1 MTKIKGKWEYEQPVF
16 QSGDTTIVRRNLSNP
31 GLTQR
36 VYLSGPASSVTTTY
50 YDMNGS
56 GNSQNVPTHNPRQV
70 IRETREV
77 VQTTPADGYEQKEYN
92 FEDLKKYLTGK
103 VKSFLGIKGNGGTM
117 SYFDY
122 ID

>member
-1 MTKIKGKWEYEQPVF
+1 MTKIKGNWEYEKPVF
-16 QSGDTTIVRRNLSNP
+16 QDGDTTVVRRNLSNP

-36 VYLSGPASSVTTTY
+36 VYLGPAPSVTTTY
-50 YDMNGS
+50 YDMNGN
-56 GNSQNVPTHNPRQV
+56 GNSQNVPTQNPRQV

-77 VQTTPADGYEQKEYN
+77 VQTTPEDGYEQKEYTW
-92 FEDLKKYLTGK
+92 EDLKKYFTGK
-103 VKSFLGIKGNGGTM
+103 VKSILGINKNGGTM

>member
-1 MTKIKGKWEYEQPVF
+1 MGKIKGKWEYEQPVF
-16 QSGDTTIVRRNLSNP
+16 QDGDTTVVRRNLSNP

-56 GNSQNVPTHNPRQV
+56 GNSQNVSTQNPRQV

-77 VQTTPADGYEQKEYN
+77 VQTTPENGYEQKEYN

-103 VKSFLGIKGNGGTM
+103 VKSILGINKNGGTM

>member
-1 MTKIKGKWEYEQPVF
+1 MTKIKGKWEYEQPIF
-16 QSGDTTIVRRNLSNP
+16 QDGDTTVVRRNLSNP

-50 YDMNGS
+50 YDMNGN
-56 GNSQNVPTHNPRQV
+56 GNSQNVSTQNPQQV

-77 VQTTPADGYEQKEYN
+77 VRTTPADGYEQKEYN

>member
-1 MTKIKGKWEYEQPVF
+1 MTKIKGKWEYEKPVI
-16 QSGDTTIVRRNLSNP
+16 QSGDTTVVRKNLSNP

-56 GNSQNVPTHNPRQV
+56 GNSQNVPTQNPRQV
-70 IRETREV
+70 IQETREV
-77 VQTTPADGYEQKEYN
+77 VQTTPADGWEQKEYN

>member
-1 MTKIKGKWEYEQPVF
+1 MGKIKGKWEYEQPVF

-56 GNSQNVPTHNPRQV
+56 GNSQNVSTQNPQQV

-77 VQTTPADGYEQKEYN
+77 VRTTPADGYEQKEYN

>member
-1 MTKIKGKWEYEQPVF
+1 MTKIKGKWEYEKPVI
-16 QSGDTTIVRRNLSNP
+16 QSGDTTVVRRNLSNP

-56 GNSQNVPTHNPRQV
+56 GSPQNVPTQNPRQV

>member
-1 MTKIKGKWEYEQPVF
+1 MTKIKGKWEYEKPVF
-16 QSGDTTIVRRNLSNP
+16 QSGDTTVVRRNLSNP

-56 GNSQNVPTHNPRQV
+56 GNSQNVSTQNPRQV

-103 VKSFLGIKGNGGTM
+103 VKSFLGIRGNGGTM

>member
-1 MTKIKGKWEYEQPVF
+1 MTKIKGNWEYEKPVF
-16 QSGDTTIVRRNLSNP
+16 QDGDTTVVRRNLSNP

-50 YDMNGS
+50 YDMNGN
-56 GNSQNVPTHNPRQV
+56 GNSQNVPTQNKRQV
-70 IRETREV
+70 IQETREV
-77 VQTTPADGYEQKEYN
+77 IQTTPEDGWEQKEYN

-103 VKSFLGIKGNGGTM
+103 VKSILGINKNGGTM

>member
-1 MTKIKGKWEYEQPVF
+1 MTKIKGKWEYEQPVI
-16 QSGDTTIVRRNLSNP
+16 QSGDTTVVRRNLSNP

-50 YDMNGS
+50 YDMNGNGS
-56 GNSQNVPTHNPRQV
+56 PQNVPTQNPRQV

-92 FEDLKKYLTGK
+92 FKDLKKYLTGK

>member
-1 MTKIKGKWEYEQPVF
+1 MTKIKGKWEYEQPVI
-16 QSGDTTIVRRNLSNP
+16 QSGDTTVVRRNLSNP

-50 YDMNGS
+50 YDMNGN
-56 GNSQNVPTHNPRQV
+56 GNSQNVPTQNPQQV

-92 FEDLKKYLTGK
+92 FEDLKKYFTGK
-103 VKSFLGIKGNGGTM
+103 VKSILGINKNGGTM

>member
-1 MTKIKGKWEYEQPVF
+1 MGKIKGKWEYEQPVI
-16 QSGDTTIVRRNLSNP
+16 QSGDTTVVRRNLSNP

-50 YDMNGS
+50 YDMNGN
-56 GNSQNVPTHNPRQV
+56 GNPQNVPTQNPRQV

-77 VQTTPADGYEQKEYN
+77 VQTTPENGYEQKEYN

-103 VKSFLGIKGNGGTM
+103 VKSILGINKNGGTM

>member
-1 MTKIKGKWEYEQPVF
+1 MTKIKGKWEYEKPVI
-16 QSGDTTIVRRNLSNP
+16 QSGDTTVVRRNLSNP

-50 YDMNGS
+50 YDMNGN
-56 GNSQNVPTHNPRQV
+56 GNSQNVPTQNPRQV

-77 VQTTPADGYEQKEYN
+77 IQTTPEDGWEQKEYTL
-92 FEDLKKYLTGK
+92 EDLKKYFKGK
-103 VKSFLGIKGNGGTM
+103 VKSFLGINRNGGTM

>member
-1 MTKIKGKWEYEQPVF
+1 MGKIKGKWEYEQPIF
-16 QSGDTTIVRRNLSNP
+16 QDGDTTVVRRNLSNP

-50 YDMNGS
+50 YDMNGN
-56 GNSQNVPTHNPRQV
+56 GNSQNVPTQNPQQV

-103 VKSFLGIKGNGGTM
+103 VKSVLGIRGNGGTM

>member
-1 MTKIKGKWEYEQPVF
+1 MTKIKGKWEYEQPVI
-16 QSGDTTIVRRNLSNP
+16 QSGDTTVVRRNLSNP

-56 GNSQNVPTHNPRQV
+56 GNSQNVPTQNPQQV

-103 VKSFLGIKGNGGTM
+103 VKSFLGIRGNGGTM

>member
-1 MTKIKGKWEYEQPVF
+1 MGKIKGKWEYEQPVI
-16 QSGDTTIVRRNLSNP
+16 QSGDTTVVRRNLSNP

-36 VYLSGPASSVTTTY
+36 VYLSGRASSMTTTY

-56 GNSQNVPTHNPRQV
+56 GNSQNIPTQNPRQV

-77 VQTTPADGYEQKEYN
+77 VQTTPEDGYEQKEYN

-103 VKSFLGIKGNGGTM
+103 VKSILGINKNGGTM

>member
-1 MTKIKGKWEYEQPVF
+1 MTKIKGKWEYEQPVI

-77 VQTTPADGYEQKEYN
+77 VRTTPADGYEQKEYN

-103 VKSFLGIKGNGGTM
+103 VKSFLGIRGNGGTM

>member
-1 MTKIKGKWEYEQPVF
+1 MGKIKGNWVYEQPVF
-16 QSGDTTIVRRNLSNP
+16 QSGDTTVVRRNLSNP

-56 GNSQNVPTHNPRQV
+56 GNSQNVSTQNPRQV

-77 VQTTPADGYEQKEYN
+77 VRTTPEDGYEQKEYN

-103 VKSFLGIKGNGGTM
+103 VKSFLGIRGNGGTM

>member
-16 QSGDTTIVRRNLSNP
+16 QSGDTTVVRRNLSNP

-56 GNSQNVPTHNPRQV
+56 GNSQNVSTQNPQQV

-77 VQTTPADGYEQKEYN
+77 VRTTPADGYEQKEYN

>member
-1 MTKIKGKWEYEQPVF
+1 MTKIKGKWEYEKPIF
-16 QSGDTTIVRRNLSNP
+16 QDGDTTVVRRNLSNP

-56 GNSQNVPTHNPRQV
+56 GNSQNIPTQNPRQV

-77 VQTTPADGYEQKEYN
+77 VQTTPEDGYEQKEYN

-103 VKSFLGIKGNGGTM
+103 VKSILGINRNGGTM

>member
-1 MTKIKGKWEYEQPVF
+1 MTKIKGKWEYEQPVI
-16 QSGDTTIVRRNLSNP
+16 QSGDTTVVRRNLSNP

-56 GNSQNVPTHNPRQV
+56 GNSQNVSTQNPQQV

-77 VQTTPADGYEQKEYN
+77 VRTTPADGYEQKEYN

>member
-1 MTKIKGKWEYEQPVF
+1 MTKIKGKWEYEKPIF
-16 QSGDTTIVRRNLSNP
+16 QDGDTTVVRRNLSNP

-56 GNSQNVPTHNPRQV
+56 GNSQNVSTQNPRQV
-70 IRETREV
+70 IQETREV
-77 VQTTPADGYEQKEYN
+77 VQTTPADGWEQKEYN

-103 VKSFLGIKGNGGTM
+103 VKSILGIKNGGTM

>member
-1 MTKIKGKWEYEQPVF
+1 MGKIKGKWEYEQPVI
-16 QSGDTTIVRRNLSNP
+16 QSGDTTVVRRNLSNP

-50 YDMNGS
+50 YDMNGNGS
-56 GNSQNVPTHNPRQV
+56 PQNVTTQNPRQV

-77 VQTTPADGYEQKEYN
+77 VQTTPADGWKQKEYN

-103 VKSFLGIKGNGGTM
+103 VKSILGINRNGGTM

>member
-1 MTKIKGKWEYEQPVF
+1 MTKIKGKWEYEKPVI
-16 QSGDTTIVRRNLSNP
+16 QSGDTTVVRRNLSNP

>member
-1 MTKIKGKWEYEQPVF
+1 MTKFKGKWEYEKPVF
-16 QSGDTTIVRRNLSNP
+16 QDGDTTVVRRNLSNP

-50 YDMNGS
+50 YDMNGN
-56 GNSQNVPTHNPRQV
+56 GNSQNVPTQNPRQV

-77 VQTTPADGYEQKEYN
+77 VQTTPEDGWEQKEYTW
-92 FEDLKKYLTGK
+92 EDLKKYFTGK
-103 VKSFLGIKGNGGTM
+103 VKSILGINKNGGTM

>member
-1 MTKIKGKWEYEQPVF
+1 MTKIKGKWEYEKPVI
-16 QSGDTTIVRRNLSNP
+16 QSGDTTIVRRNISNS

-56 GNSQNVPTHNPRQV
+56 GNSQNVPTQNPRQV

>member
-1 MTKIKGKWEYEQPVF
+1 MTKIKGKWEYEQPIF
-16 QSGDTTIVRRNLSNP
+16 QSGDTTVVRRNLSNP

>member
-1 MTKIKGKWEYEQPVF
+1 MGKIKGKWEYEQPVF
-16 QSGDTTIVRRNLSNP
+16 QSGDTTVVRRNLSNP

-56 GNSQNVPTHNPRQV
+56 GGTQSVPTQNPRQV

-77 VQTTPADGYEQKEYN
+77 VQTTPADSWEQKQYN

>member
-1 MTKIKGKWEYEQPVF
+1 MTKIKGKWEYEKPVF
-16 QSGDTTIVRRNLSNP
+16 QDGDTTLVRRNLSNP

-56 GNSQNVPTHNPRQV
+56 GSPQNVPTQNPRQV

-103 VKSFLGIKGNGGTM
+103 VKSFLGIRENGGTM

>member
-1 MTKIKGKWEYEQPVF
+1 MTKIKGKWEYEQPVI
-16 QSGDTTIVRRNLSNP
+16 QSGDTTVIRKNLSNP

-50 YDMNGS
+50 YDMNGN
-56 GNSQNVPTHNPRQV
+56 GGPQNVPTQNPRQV
-70 IRETREV
+70 IQETREV
-77 VQTTPADGYEQKEYN
+77 VQTTPEDGYEQKEYN

-103 VKSFLGIKGNGGTM
+103 VKSFLGIKGNGGAM

>member
-1 MTKIKGKWEYEQPVF
+1 MGKIKGKWEYEQPVF

-56 GNSQNVPTHNPRQV
+56 GNSQNVSTQNPQQV

-77 VQTTPADGYEQKEYN
+77 VRTTPADGYEQKEYN

-103 VKSFLGIKGNGGTM
+103 VKSFLGIRGNGGTM

>member
-1 MTKIKGKWEYEQPVF
+1 MGKIKGKWEYEQPVF
-16 QSGDTTIVRRNLSNP
+16 QSGDTTVVRRNLSNP

-56 GNSQNVPTHNPRQV
+56 GNPQNVPTQNPRQV

-77 VQTTPADGYEQKEYN
+77 IRTTPEDGWEQKEYN

>member
-1 MTKIKGKWEYEQPVF
+1 MTKIKGKWEYEKPIF
-16 QSGDTTIVRRNLSNP
+16 QDGDTTVVRRNLSNP

-56 GNSQNVPTHNPRQV
+56 GNSQNVPTQNPRQV
-70 IRETREV
+70 IQETREV
-77 VQTTPADGYEQKEYN
+77 VQTTPENGYEQKEYN

>member
-1 MTKIKGKWEYEQPVF
+1 MGKIKGKWEYEQPVI
-16 QSGDTTIVRRNLSNP
+16 QSGDTTVVRRNLSNP

-50 YDMNGS
+50 YDMNGN
-56 GNSQNVPTHNPRQV
+56 GNSQNGSTQNPRQV

>member
-1 MTKIKGKWEYEQPVF
+1 MGKIKGKWEYEQPVF
-16 QSGDTTIVRRNLSNP
+16 QSGDTTVVRRNLSNP

-56 GNSQNVPTHNPRQV
+56 GNSQNVSTQNPQQV

-77 VQTTPADGYEQKEYN
+77 VRTTPADGYEQKEYN

>member
-1 MTKIKGKWEYEQPVF
+1 MTKIKGKWEYEQPVI
-16 QSGDTTIVRRNLSNP
+16 QSGDTTVVRRNLSNP

-50 YDMNGS
+50 YDMNGN

>member
-1 MTKIKGKWEYEQPVF
+1 MTKIKGKWEYEKPVF
-16 QSGDTTIVRRNLSNP
+16 QDGDTTVVRRNLSNP

-56 GNSQNVPTHNPRQV
+56 GNSQNVPTQNPRQV
-70 IRETREV
+70 IQETREV
-77 VQTTPADGYEQKEYN
+77 VQTTPADGWEQKEYN

-103 VKSFLGIKGNGGTM
+103 VKSFLGIRGNGGTM

>member
-16 QSGDTTIVRRNLSNP
+16 QSGDTTVVRRNLSNP

-103 VKSFLGIKGNGGTM
+103 VKSFLGIRGNGGTM

>member
-1 MTKIKGKWEYEQPVF
+1 MGKIKGKWEYEQPVI
-16 QSGDTTIVRRNLSNP
+16 QSGDTTVVRRNLSNP

-50 YDMNGS
+50 YDMSGNGS
-56 GNSQNVPTHNPRQV
+56 PQNVTTQNPRQV

-77 VQTTPADGYEQKEYN
+77 VQTTPADGWEQKEYTL
-92 FEDLKKYLTGK
+92 EDLKKYFTGK

>member
-1 MTKIKGKWEYEQPVF
+1 MGKIKGKWEYEQPVI
-16 QSGDTTIVRRNLSNP
+16 QSGDTTVVRRNLSNP

-50 YDMNGS
+50 YDMNGN
-56 GNSQNVPTHNPRQV
+56 GNSQNGSTQNPRQV

-103 VKSFLGIKGNGGTM
+103 VKSFLGIRGNGGTM